1 MTKSRTYI
9 KIKSVNKVCV
19 KEKGFFTERGGKI
32 MSDSKYILEKTK
44 EAMFDFFALLNSL
57 QTTANYKDICPR
69 QEITPDPKISDAYYR
84 LYTLNSKISSGLD
97 MFFVY
102 RAERKMNFFEWMF
115 RTNIDAY
122 SSCEDLIAE
131 IDRWEPKKIIYQA
144 MRFNDPY
151 NNFQDK
157 FYEEIVNSRDLFMS
171 YMNGLNAST
180 EIRWEIM
187 SFIQHPDETISA
199 LKEYLMRIYREFSIE
214 YSNFSQ
220 QISALDAKLSAC
232 IEDDSVDAAV
242 IDYEIDEKSI
252 ESKVEILSQTI
263 TPPTKEVK
271 IVASIFAPNQ
281 IIKIDASRN
290 LYYLI
295 GIGYMD
301 YYNSFMSK
309 GCDESQ
315 LQEIFKAFTDGTR
328 AQIIEILREKECYNG
343 ELSKMIDVPMSSLT
357 HHMEILNNCGFVIKR
372 NVGKR
377 TYYKLNKK
385 QFIDASRLLRRYVE
399 GYDL

>member
-1 MTKSRTYI
+1 MCESKGFCT
-9 KIKSVNKVCV
+9 
-19 KEKGFFTERGGKI
+19 EKGGNFF
-32 MSDSKYILEKTK
+32 MSDSKYILETSK
-44 EAMFDFFALLNSL
+44 EAMFDFFALLNAL

-69 QEITPDPKISDAYYR
+69 QEVIPDAKISDAYYR
-84 LYTLNSKISSGLD
+84 LYTLNSKISSGLN
-97 MFFVY
+97 MFFAY
-102 RAERKMNFFEWMF
+102 KEERKMNFFEWMF
-115 RTNIDAY
+115 RTNIDTY

-131 IDRWEPKKIIYQA
+131 IDLWEPQKVIYQA
-144 MRFNDPY
+144 MRFNDAY

-157 FYEEIVNSRDLFMS
+157 FYEGIVNSRDLFMS

-180 EIRWEIM
+180 EVRWEIM
-187 SFIQHPDETISA
+187 SFIQHPEETIKT
-199 LKEYLMRIYREFSIE
+199 LKDYLTRLYREFAIE
-214 YSNFSQ
+214 YSNFTK
-220 QISALDAKLSAC
+220 QIAELNAKLAEC
-232 IEDDSVDAAV
+232 IEDDSIDAAV
-242 IDYEIDEKSI
+242 IDYEIDEKAI
-252 ESKVEILSQTI
+252 DSKVEILSQVI

-271 IVASIFAPNQ
+271 IVGSIFAPNQ
-281 IIKIDASRN
+281 VVKINASRD
-290 LYYLI
+290 LYYTV

-309 GCDESQ
+309 GCEESQ
-315 LQEIFKAFTDGTR
+315 LKEIFKAFTDGTR

-343 ELSKMIDVPMSSLT
+343 ELSKMLEVPMSSLT
-357 HHMEILNNCGFVIKR
+357 HHMEILNDCGFVIKR

>member
-1 MTKSRTYI
+1 VEKKRLFHI
-9 KIKSVNKVCV
+9 K
-19 KEKGFFTERGGKI
+19 GGNF
-32 MSDSKYILEKTK
+32 MSDSKYILENGKA
-44 EAMFDFFALLNSL
+44 AMFDFFALINALN
-57 QTTANYKDICPR
+57 TTPNYKDICPR
-69 QEITPDPKISDAYYR
+69 QDITPDPKISDAYYR
-84 LYTLNSKISSGLD
+84 LYMLNAKISSGLN
-97 MFFVY
+97 MFFAY
-102 RAERKMNFFEWMF
+102 REERKMNFFEWMF
-115 RTNIDAY
+115 RTNVDAY
-122 SSCEDLIAE
+122 SSCDDLIKE
-131 IDRWEPKKIIYQA
+131 IDLWEPQKLIYQA
-144 MRFNDPY
+144 MRFNDAY

-187 SFIQHPDETISA
+187 SFIQHPEDTVKA
-199 LKEYLMRIYREFSIE
+199 LKDYITRMYREFAIE
-214 YSNFSQ
+214 YSDFSQ
-220 QISALDAKLSAC
+220 KIEALNAKLAEC
-232 IEDDSVDAAV
+232 IADDSVDAAV
-242 IDYEIDEKSI
+242 IDYEIDEKAI
-252 ESKVEILSQTI
+252 ESKVEILSQNI
-263 TPPTKEVK
+263 TPPTKEIK
-271 IVASIFAPNQ
+271 IVGSIFAPN
-281 IIKIDASRN
+281 KIVKINASRD
-290 LYYLI
+290 LYYTI

-301 YYNSFMSK
+301 YYNSFMSR
-309 GCDESQ
+309 GCEESQ

-343 ELSKMIDVPMSSLT
+343 ELSKMLDVPMSSLT

>member
-1 MTKSRTYI
+1 
-9 KIKSVNKVCV
+9 
-19 KEKGFFTERGGKI
+19 
-32 MSDSKYILEKTK
+32 MSDSKYILEKGK
-44 EAMFDFFALLNSL
+44 APMFDFFALLNAVN
-57 QTTANYKDICPR
+57 TTANYKDICPR
-69 QEITPDPKISDAYYR
+69 QDITPDPKISDAYYR
-84 LYTLNSKISSGLD
+84 LYMLNSKISSGLK

-102 RAERKMNFFEWMF
+102 REERKMNFFEWMY
-115 RTNIDAY
+115 RTNIDTY

-131 IDRWEPKKIIYQA
+131 IELWDPQKIIYQA
-144 MRFNDPY
+144 MRFNDAY

-180 EIRWEIM
+180 EVRWEIM
-187 SFIQHPDETISA
+187 SFIQHPEDTVKA
-199 LKEYLMRIYREFSIE
+199 LKDYIIRMYREFTIE
-214 YSNFSQ
+214 YSDFSQ
-220 QISALDAKLSAC
+220 KIESLNAKLADC
-232 IEDDSVDAAV
+232 IADDSVDAAV
-242 IDYEIDEKSI
+242 IDYEIDEKAI
-252 ESKVEILSQTI
+252 DSKVEILSQNI
-263 TPPTKEVK
+263 TPPTKEIK
-271 IVASIFAPNQ
+271 IVGSIFAPN
-281 IIKIDASRN
+281 KIVKINASRD
-290 LYYLI
+290 LYYTI

-309 GCDESQ
+309 GCEESQ

-328 AQIIEILREKECYNG
+328 SQIIEILREKECYNG
-343 ELSKMIDVPMSSLT
+343 ELSKMLEVPMSSLT